1 MGNGSNLGTKTVLGA
16 SKHQIADH
24 VAGNSLRAGR
34 DVPKC
39 LSVAAIQTEGH
50 FNSFVVPA
58 TDLESIG
65 TSTQIAFQSNHLT
78 FMCSGWLAGMSL
90 KQQVILPH
98 NLVDTL
104 MINT

>member
-65 TSTQIAFQSNHLT
+65 TPTQIAFQSSPDLHV
-78 FMCSGWLAGMSL
+78 FGLACRYVVEAASHS
-90 KQQVILPH
+90 PS
-98 NLVDTL
+98 
-104 MINT
+104 